1 MSSPRVVY
9 GFGPFRL
16 DTAKRALLRN
26 GEPVALSSRALDILL
41 ALVESRGDVVEKD
54 ALMALVW
61 PDAVVEEGNLTF
73 HIHLLRKALGDDRRN
88 GSRLIETVPRRGY
101 RFLGAV
107 EVLQPELPPEL
118 PAVVGAPA
126 ATQIPAPGV
135 RRFRPSGR
143 PAVIA
148 FAAVACAGVFLYLSL
163 RPPHAPGLLGYR
175 QLTHD
180 AGPGAIATD
189 GLRVYFS
196 KQDGGGRLWS
206 VSVQGGEAAP
216 VDTPFADLGINDIS
230 PDKSRLL
237 VWARMPGEQHG
248 GVWILPL
255 PAGRPIRVAENGHGG
270 GWSPDGKSI
279 AYADGRDVDVVSEDG
294 TGRRRLTTASDGVGF
309 SRWRPDGRLLF
320 FAAMSASGRWS
331 HWEIAPD
338 GTGKHE
344 LRFSVPKGDLYFNG
358 DIWRPDGRYLLF
370 TVNIGGHEDIWT
382 LRDKLPWWSMAR
394 NGPVKMTDTPLSLR
408 LPAVSPDGRT
418 LFAVGEQEPGRLARY
433 DARLGEFVEY
443 LGGLGG
449 YWVSFSRDGRWVAYI
464 SSGERTLWRLRPDG
478 TERAPLTFAPMEAD
492 GLDWSPDGNTI
503 AVRAKKPGLPFK
515 IYLVRADGAGA
526 QELLPDHRQEEGI
539 PSWSPDGRRIT
550 FSDVPASF
558 GRPAGHEV
566 IHVYELATR
575 RISSLPGSEG
585 RWTSRW
591 SPDGHYIAATSIKWA
606 DQPAPSRLELFD
618 VAKKTWREL
627 PADSVES
634 PIWSHDGRYLYF
646 IRRGSPQWLCRLQVP
661 DGRMEQ
667 LVNLSGV
674 DLPGFASGW
683 IGLSPDDSPI
693 LLRNASARD
702 VYALDV
708 EWP

>member
-16 DTAKRALLRN
+16 DTAKRALLRY
-26 GEPVALSSRALDILL
+26 GEPVALSSRAFDILL
-41 ALVESRGDVVEKD
+41 TLVEGQGGLVEKD

-73 HIHLLRKALGDDRRN
+73 HIHILRKALGDDRPN

-101 RFLGAV
+101 RFLGTV

-126 ATQIPAPGV
+126 AAQIPAPGV
-135 RRFRPSGR
+135 GRFRPSGS
-143 PAVIA
+143 PAAIA

-163 RPPHAPGLLGYR
+163 RPPPTPRALGYR

-180 AGPGAIATD
+180 ASPDWIATD

-216 VDTPFADLGINDIS
+216 VDTPFADLAISDIS

-237 VWARMPGEQHG
+237 VSARMPGEPHA

-255 PAGRPIRVAENGHGG
+255 PTGRPIRVAENGGG
-270 GWSPDGKSI
+270 GRWSPDGKSV
-279 AYADGRDVDVVSEDG
+279 AYGDGRDVDVVKADG
-294 TGRRRLTTASDGVGF
+294 TGRHRLTTASDVVG
-309 SRWRPDGRLLF
+309 STRWRPDGRLLS
-320 FAAMSASGRWS
+320 FAAMSATGRRS
-331 HWEIAPD
+331 LWEIAPG

-344 LRFSVPKGDLYFNG
+344 LRFPVSSGLFANG
-358 DIWRPDGRYLLF
+358 VVWRPDGRYLLC
-370 TVNIGGHEDIWT
+370 TVYEGEREDIWT

-394 NGPVKMTDTPLSLR
+394 SRPVKLTDMPLSLR

-418 LFAVGEQEPGRLARY
+418 LFAVGYQKLGRLARY

-443 LGGLGG
+443 LGGLRG

-464 SSGERTLWRLRPDG
+464 SYPERTVWRMRPDG
-478 TERAPLTFAPMEAD
+478 TERAQLTFAPMEAD
-492 GLDWSPDGNTI
+492 GLDWSPDGKTI
-503 AVRAKKPGLPFK
+503 AVRAKKPGLPYK
-515 IYLVRADGAGA
+515 IYLARADGAGA
-526 QELLPDHRQEEGI
+526 QELLPDRQQEEGI
-539 PSWSPDGRRIT
+539 ATWSPDGRRIT
-550 FSDVPASF
+550 FGDVPAAF
-558 GRPAGHEV
+558 GRPAGNEV
-566 IHVYELATR
+566 IHVYDLAAR

-591 SPDGHYIAATSIKWA
+591 SPDGRYISATSIKWT
-606 DQPAPSRLELFD
+606 DQPAPSRLALFD
-618 VAKKTWREL
+618 VARKTWREL
-627 PADSVES
+627 AADFVES
-634 PIWSHDGRYLYF
+634 PIWSHDGRYIYF
-646 IRRGSPQWLCRLQVP
+646 IRKGSPHWLCRLQVP
-661 DGRMEQ
+661 DGRIEQ
-667 LVNLSGV
+667 LVNMSGL
-674 DLPGFASGW
+674 DLTGLTSGW

-693 LLRNASARD
+693 LLRNTSTTD

>member
-26 GEPVALSSRALDILL
+26 GEPVALSSRAFDILL
-41 ALVESRGDVVEKD
+41 ALLESHGGLVEKD

-61 PDAVVEEGNLTF
+61 PDAIVEEGNLTF
-73 HIHLLRKALGDDRRN
+73 HVHQLRKALGDDRLN
-88 GSRLIETVPRRGY
+88 GNRLIENVPRRGY
-101 RFLGAV
+101 RFVGAV
-107 EVLQPELPPEL
+107 EVLETEPP
-118 PAVVGAPA
+118 AIVGAPA
-126 ATQIPAPGV
+126 ATQIPAPDV

-143 PAVIA
+143 PAAIA
-148 FAAVACAGVFLYLSL
+148 FAVVGCAGVFLYLSL
-163 RPPHAPGLLGYR
+163 RPPLTPRVGYR

-180 AGPGAIATD
+180 ASPGAIATD

-216 VDTPFADLGINDIS
+216 VDTPFSDLYISDIS

-248 GVWILPL
+248 GLWILPL
-255 PAGRPIRVAENGHGG
+255 PPGRPIRVAENGRGG
-270 GWSPDGKSI
+270 SWSPDGKSI
-279 AYADGRDVDVVSEDG
+279 AYADGRDVNMVSADG
-294 TGRRRLTTASDGVGF
+294 MGRRRLTTASDGVAF
-309 SRWRPDGRLLF
+309 SRWRPDGRLLS

-331 HWEIAPD
+331 AWEIAPD

-344 LRFSVPKGDLYFNG
+344 LRFPVSRGDFSDG
-358 DIWRPDGRYLLF
+358 VIWRPDRRYLLF
-370 TVNIGGHEDIWT
+370 TVDTASHEDIWT

-394 NGPVKMTDTPLSLR
+394 NRPIKLTDVPLNLH

-418 LFAVGEQEPGRLARY
+418 LFAVGAQQLGKLARY
-433 DARLGEFVEY
+433 DARLGELVEY
-443 LGGLGG
+443 LGGLRG

-464 SSGERTLWRLRPDG
+464 SYSERTVWRMQPDG
-478 TERAPLTFAPMEAD
+478 TERAQLTFAPMEAD
-492 GLDWSPDGNTI
+492 GLDWSPDGKTI
-503 AVRAKKPGLPFK
+503 AVRAKKPGLPYK
-515 IYLVRADGAGA
+515 IYLVRADGGGA
-526 QELLPDHRQEEGI
+526 QELLPDHHQEEGI
-539 PSWSPDGRRIT
+539 ATWSPDGRRVT
-550 FSDVPASF
+550 FGDVPAGF
-558 GRPAGHEV
+558 GVPAGNEV
-566 IHVYELATR
+566 IHVYDLAAR

-591 SPDGHYIAATSIKWA
+591 SPDGRYIAATSIKWA
-606 DQPAPSRLELFD
+606 DQPAPSRLALFD
-618 VAKKTWREL
+618 VARKTWRPL
-627 PADSVES
+627 AADFVES
-634 PIWSHDGRYLYF
+634 PIWSHDGRYIYF
-646 IRRGSPQWLCRLQVP
+646 VRWGSPRWLCRLRVP
-661 DGRMEQ
+661 DGRVEQ

-674 DLPGFASGW
+674 DLTGRASGW
-683 IGLSPDDSPI
+683 IGLSPDDSPL
-693 LLRNASARD
+693 LLRNTSTSD